1 MDKALDFITYALMRA
16 KPESVPEGA
25 ILAIPLAQVGTA
37 ASGPW
42 EYLMGTTGKT
52 VTQALLDE
60 RYKNYYQ
67 KQHWKRE
74 DYDNATAGWVKAKKT
89 VCDCQGLLDSFLKLD
104 VNAHYCYTSWCT
116 ETGSIEKISRDWVI
130 GEAVFRV
137 SDNRMVHV
145 GWVCGFLGSEPL
157 VVEARGIR
165 YGVVVTKLSERGW
178 THRGLVTKK
187 LDYSPE
193 EIVEEEVTYRF
204 DLTSPRQNGTEV
216 MVLQEMLRVCGYTDD
231 EGKLLDV
238 DGKLGP
244 KTWQAL
250 MKFLRA
256 HISSVMSDPVPP
268 ETHTVMIST
277 IPLTIMVDGA
287 EVSIV

>member
-1 MDKALDFITYALMRA
+1 MERAFDFIKYALQRA
-16 KPESVPEGA
+16 KPESVPAGA
-25 ILAIPLAQVGTA
+25 VLAIPLEQVGTA

-145 GWVCGFLGSEPL
+145 GWICGFLGSEPL

-187 LDYSPE
+187 LNYT
-193 EIVEEEVTYRF
+193 EEVVMYHF
-204 DLTSPRQNGTEV
+204 ELTSPRQSGAEV
-216 MVLQEMLRVCGYTDD
+216 SALQEMLSTCGCTDD
-231 EGKLLDV
+231 AGKLPTV
-238 DGKLGP
+238 DGIYGP
-244 KTWQAL
+244 KTDQAFGR
-250 MKFLRA
+250 FLDEHRPTPE
-256 HISSVMSDPVPP
+256 PV
-268 ETHTVMIST
+268 EGHTVMIAT
-277 IPLTIMVDGA
+277 VPLTVMVDGTK
-287 EVSIV
+287 VSII